1 MKRNADQANQLSEAW
16 RHARTEAMERSQA
29 KNNSKGTQDNL
40 RRNAIYVGQEFE
52 RIGINGPH
60 EIKREDFLKWLG
72 GLKEGTLGTKK
83 LGVSTIKKRVETLR
97 AILQAC
103 KLHEQLDYVDLWK
116 PEKDIKEIRY
126 WTVEELEA
134 MDERALVMFRQD
146 ELKPRAMAHL
156 IHSMMAPRISDVA
169 GFQWDYFDFQSKT
182 IQFRASK
189 NKKRCS
195 QFIQER
201 YIPILKQYRAWVS
214 QYADGDIFLFPT
226 SILNA
231 SGTTKYDHLH
241 ATDKT
246 IRKWLKQVRD
256 STKLNGEPVQP
267 LPSHSYRHS
276 LAMRYLANGNTFE
289 NIAMVLGDE
298 IGTLE
303 KHYAELLPNDAQ
315 RLAFEK
321 AFKMSSWISSEGTVQ
336 PEGLKRPRGS
346 DFSRLVW
353 RSPPNKGFGLS
364 EGGGRWGI

>member
-1 MKRNADQANQLSEAW
+1 M
-16 RHARTEAMERSQA
+16 
-29 KNNSKGTQDNL
+29 
-40 RRNAIYVGQEFE
+40 
-52 RIGINGPH
+52 
-60 EIKREDFLKWLG
+60 
-72 GLKEGTLGTKK
+72 
-83 LGVSTIKKRVETLR
+83 
-97 AILQAC
+97 
-103 KLHEQLDYVDLWK
+103 DLWK
-116 PEKDIKEIRY
+116 PEKEIKEIRY
-126 WTVEELEA
+126 WAVEELEA

-146 ELKPRAMAHL
+146 ELKPRAVAHL

-201 YIPILKQYRAWVS
+201 YIPILKQYQAWVS
-214 QYADGDIFLFPT
+214 QYDDGDIFLFPT

-231 SGTTKYDHLH
+231 SGTTKYHHLH

-353 RSPPNKGFGLS
+353 RSPPTKGFGLS